1 MNKAHI
7 ITIGSELLIG
17 DTVNTNASWIG
28 RFMNA
33 EGFDVEKV
41 ITLPDRYELLKKQ
54 IANSLKEADFTIVT
68 GGLGPTHDDITKKV
82 VADLFGSELVTDQN
96 VLQHIKDIFR
106 KRHFVFSQSNADQ
119 ALVPNNSTVLFNKK
133 GTAPGLWFHEKDHV
147 LAVLPGVPHEMKY
160 LIENEITPRL
170 ESAFPDR
177 SVKLVQYFHTAGVP
191 ESTLSDEVI
200 GDLTEYLNNGLE
212 VAYLPNAGGVKIRVS
227 YSGEDS
233 ESAGVQMLKFRK
245 MILKRASDVIYGE
258 GKECDLAS
266 VAGELLDKQNKTIAV
281 AESCTGGRLSDAITN
296 IPGCSQYMLG
306 GIIAYSN
313 ELKMQHLNVTQQ
325 DLQKYGAVSRQVA
338 LQMAKGVAEQTGSD
352 IGVSTTGVA
361 GPGGGTKEKPVGT
374 VWMGFWISGDHFALK
389 AVLADD
395 REINKQRTTM
405 VVLETVRRHLSGITH
420 YPYNITPIYP

>member
-1 MNKAHI
+1 
-7 ITIGSELLIG
+7 
-17 DTVNTNASWIG
+17 
-28 RFMNA
+28 MNA

-41 ITLPDRYELLKKQ
+41 ITLPDRYKLLKKQ
-54 IANSLKEADFTIVT
+54 IAKSFEDADFTIVT

-96 VLQHIKDIFR
+96 VLQHIKNIFR
-106 KRHFVFSQSNADQ
+106 RRHFVFSQSNADQ
-119 ALVPNNSTVLFNKK
+119 ALVPNNCKILFNKK
-133 GTAPGLWFHEKDHV
+133 GTAPGLWFQEKGHV

-160 LIENEITPRL
+160 LFENEITPRL
-170 ESAFPDR
+170 ESAFPNR
-177 SVKLVQYFHTAGVP
+177 IVKQIQYFHTAGVP
-191 ESTLSDEVI
+191 ESTLSDMVI
-200 GDLTEYLNNGLE
+200 GNLTEYLNNGLE
-212 VAYLPNAGGVKIRVS
+212 VAYLPDAYGVKIRVS

-233 ESAGVQMLKFRK
+233 EAANMQMLKFRK
-245 MILKRASDVIYGE
+245 MILERASDVIYGE

-266 VAGELLDKQNKTIAV
+266 VAGDLLVKQNKTIAV

-313 ELKMQHLNVTQQ
+313 KLKMQHLNVTQQ
-325 DLQKYGAVSRQVA
+325 DLQNYGAVSRQVA
-338 LQMAKGVAEQTGSD
+338 LQMAKGVADQTGAD
-352 IGVSTTGVA
+352 IGISTTGVA

-405 VVLETVRRHLSGITH
+405 VVLETVRRHLSGIKH
-420 YPYNITPIYP
+420 YPYNITPVYS

>member
-1 MNKAHI
+1 
-7 ITIGSELLIG
+7 
-17 DTVNTNASWIG
+17 
-28 RFMNA
+28 MNA